1 MPRGFFLLLSGFVMV
16 CSQVRCVWGSWRL
29 LIWFFPPAAFKT
41 EVLHLKIPGMI
52 GIKKDPLARKMRIRL
67 SVLPGLKQCHHGLP
81 RVVLTFTF
89 SPTDV
94 TALRNS
100 SICRGARE
108 WARESPEGG
117 GVRAPELRA
126 LREPQTRSPRA
137 GPQRSFG
144 SSPGVC
150 RTRAGGSG
158 DSPVSPGFRSPQPSG
173 WVRRSP
179 GPVH

>member
-100 SICRGARE
+100 SICRGGNATR
-108 WARESPEGG
+108 WSLRMSLGESKGS
-117 GVRAPELRA
+117 A
-126 LREPQTRSPRA
+126 LPASAWSER
-137 GPQRSFG
+137 
-144 SSPGVC
+144 
-150 RTRAGGSG
+150 GSG
-158 DSPVSPGFRSPQPSG
+158 PGSHPKAG
-173 WVRRSP
+173 E
-179 GPVH
+179 